1 VYKTVKKG
9 NDRGMG
15 ASTGLRGSTLEELIN
30 LTNEAY
36 RRKGLAVIQKVPTP
50 ITPVQ
55 FDGTSRTITLAYF
68 DQKSTVDYIGAVQ
81 GVPVCFD
88 AKETT
93 LKSLPIQNVHEHQIE
108 FMCEFEKQEGL
119 AFLLVHFRH
128 VDEYYYLP
136 LGTLLEFWNAAKSGG
151 RKSIP
156 YDAFDKTL
164 QIRNDGGCYIH
175 YLEAL
180 STILSRGE

>member
-1 VYKTVKKG
+1 
-9 NDRGMG
+9 MG
-15 ASTGLRGSTLEELIN
+15 SNTGLRGSTLEELIN

-55 FDGTSRTITLAYF
+55 FDGQSRTITLAYF

-81 GVPVCFD
+81 GIPVCFD

-93 LKSLPIQNVHEHQIE
+93 LKSLPMQNIHEHQIE
-108 FMCEFEKQEGL
+108 FMREFERQDGL
-119 AFLLVHFRH
+119 AFLLVHFKH
-128 VDEYYYLP
+128 TDEYFYMP
-136 LGTLLEFWNAAKSGG
+136 LETLLRFWNEAKKGG

-156 YDAFDKTL
+156 YAAFDREL
-164 QIRNDGGCYIH
+164 LIRNENGSYIH
-175 YLEAL
+175 YLEAI
-180 STILSRGE
+180 SKILAQGAKE